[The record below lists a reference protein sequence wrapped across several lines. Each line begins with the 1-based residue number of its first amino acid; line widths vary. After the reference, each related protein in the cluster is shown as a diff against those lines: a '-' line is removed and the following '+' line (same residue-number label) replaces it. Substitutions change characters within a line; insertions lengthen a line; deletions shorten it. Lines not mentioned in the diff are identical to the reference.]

1 MNSFIGW
8 NIHAVGVKDKA
19 TLRQRVAQMRPRWL
33 VVMDDAGLA
42 RLLKED
48 SPTTNVIVRDWQP
61 DGHWAINRS
70 PEAFIADVR
79 SRYSAADIGK
89 LWFYVDNEVGLNPD
103 YNIRL
108 IELNAQ
114 HPQPLNLVIINASVG
129 SIEPREWEAENG
141 RKLLALADKHRK
153 HIVIG
158 LHDAYFMGNPTVLW
172 NDIVSDL
179 PIAQWPRKRDSGKGN
194 WLVGRH
200 EWAVRAIR
208 GSHPPPRFVMTEAG
222 PESITAAEKYIGGKL
237 EGGWRRQVDYWR
249 SKWNLGAEEAIYH
262 AFYYMTQVQY
272 RDTPV
277 EGVCW
282 YSYGYNGDAR
292 WYWYDCEGLGNTHLS
307 IYAWERPRLLA
318 DIPNDKW
325 WVGETKPVE
334 PPKPEPPKEEPPFQ
348 ERVVRLGIPGSGGL
362 NFRASPV
369 TGNVLAILRTGNE
382 VTLFGR
388 QYINEVFWYQAR
400 LGNTAGWFAGKINAG
415 DITFTEPP
423 SPPVEPE
430 LATYEIVYTVR
441 GVTPEFAQVLTT
453 TFGNA
458 TVRKVA

>member
-1 MNSFIGW
+1 VNSFIGW
-8 NIHAVGVKDKA
+8 NIHAQGVKDKA

-42 RLLKED
+42 RLLKAD
-48 SPTTNVIVRDWQP
+48 SPTTNVIVRDWQA
-61 DGHWAINRS
+61 DGHWAISRQ
-70 PEAFIADVR
+70 PQDFINDVR
-79 SRYSAADIGK
+79 SRYSADDIGG
-89 LWFYVDNEVGLNPD
+89 LWFYVDNEVGLNTD
-103 YNIRL
+103 WNSRL

-114 HPQPLNLVIINASVG
+114 HPQPLNMVIVNASVG
-129 SIEPREWEAENG
+129 SIEPREWEAEGG

-172 NDIVSDL
+172 NDIVTDI

-194 WLVGRH
+194 WLIGRH
-200 EWAVRAIR
+200 DWAVRAIR
-208 GSHPPPRFVMTEAG
+208 ESHPPPRFVMTEAG

-282 YSYGYNGDAR
+282 YCYGHNGDQR
-292 WYWYDCEGLGNTHLS
+292 WFWFDCEELGNVNLS
-307 IYAWERPRLLA
+307 IYAWQRPRLLT

-325 WVGETKPVE
+325 WVGEIKPVD
-334 PPKPEPPKEEPPFQ
+334 PPKPEPPVKPPFR
-348 ERVVRLGIPGSGGL
+348 ERVVTVDFSAYPGGVR
-362 NFRASPV
+362 FRESAV
-369 TGNVLAILRTGNE
+369 NGREIALLRGKVQALLMTDDKDNPDWYKAE
-382 VTLFGR
+382 IDGR
-388 QYINEVFWYQAR
+388 I
-400 LGNTAGWFAGKINAG
+400 GWFKQLPGV
-415 DITFTEPP
+415 TFVDYVPPAEPTQYEIVIRLPGVTE
-423 SPPVEPE
+423 E
-430 LATYEIVYTVR
+430 LAT
-441 GVTPEFAQVLTT
+441 ALAKS
-453 TFGNA
+453 FGNA
-458 TVRKVA
+458 TVHKVA

>member
-1 MNSFIGW
+1 VNSFIGW

-61 DGHWAINRS
+61 DGYWAINRS

-114 HPQPLNLVIINASVG
+114 HQQPLNLVIVNASVG

-172 NDIVSDL
+172 NDIVTDL

-194 WLVGRH
+194 WLIGRH

-282 YSYGYNGDAR
+282 YSYGYNGDPR
-292 WYWYDCEGLGNTHLS
+292 WYWYDCEELGNTHLS

-334 PPKPEPPKEEPPFQ
+334 PPKPEPPKEEPPPFR
-348 ERVVRLGIPGSGGL
+348 ERVVTVDFTAYPGGVR
-362 NFRASPV
+362 FRESAV
-369 TGNVLAILRTGNE
+369 TGREIALLRGKVQALLMSDDEN
-382 VTLFGR
+382 
-388 QYINEVFWYQAR
+388 NPDWYKAQIDNR
-400 LGNTAGWFAGKINAG
+400 IGWFKQLPGV
-415 DITFTEPP
+415 TFADYAPPAEPTRYQIVIPLPGVTE
-423 SPPVEPE
+423 E
-430 LATYEIVYTVR
+430 LAT
-441 GVTPEFAQVLTT
+441 ALAKS
-453 TFGNA
+453 FGNA
-458 TVRKVA
+458 TVQKVA

>member
-1 MNSFIGW
+1 VNSFIGW
-8 NIHAVGVKDKA
+8 NIHAQGVKDKA

-42 RLLKED
+42 RLLKAD

-61 DGHWAINRS
+61 DGHWAIHRS

-79 SRYSAADIGK
+79 SRYSADDIGK
-89 LWFYVDNEVGLNPD
+89 LWFYVDNEVGLNAD

-108 IELNAQ
+108 VELNAQ
-114 HPQPLNLVIINASVG
+114 HSQPLNLVIVNASVG
-129 SIEPREWEAENG
+129 SIEPREWEADNG
-141 RKLLALADKHRK
+141 RKLLALADQHRK

-158 LHDAYFMGNPTVLW
+158 LHDAYFMGNPVILW
-172 NDIVSDL
+172 NDTVTDL

-222 PESITAAEKYIGGKL
+222 PESITAVEKYIGGKL

-249 SKWNLGAEEAIYH
+249 DKWNLGAEEAVYH

-282 YSYGYNGDAR
+282 YCYGHNGDQR
-292 WYWYDCEGLGNTHLS
+292 WYWYDCEELGNTHLS
-307 IYAWERPRLLA
+307 IHAWERPRRLA

-325 WVGETKPVE
+325 WAGEVKPPVQ
-334 PPKPEPPKEEPPFQ
+334 PPKPVDPPAKEPFQ
-348 ERVVRLGIPGSGGL
+348 ERVVIVDFSAYSGGVR
-362 NFRASPV
+362 FRESAV
-369 TGNVLAILRTGNE
+369 TGREIALLRGKVQALLMADDEKN
-382 VTLFGR
+382 LDWYKAQIDGR
-388 QYINEVFWYQAR
+388 I
-400 LGNTAGWFAGKINAG
+400 GWFKQLPGV
-415 DITFTEPP
+415 TFTTPAPP
-423 SPPVEPE
+423 QPEPE
-430 LATYEIVYTVR
+430 LGTYEIVYTVR
-441 GVTPEFAQVLTT
+441 GVTPDFAKVLTT

>member
-1 MNSFIGW
+1 VNSFIGW
-8 NIHAVGVKDKA
+8 NIHAVGVKDRA

-48 SPTTNVIVRDWQP
+48 SPTTNVIVRDWQA
-61 DGHWAINRS
+61 DGHWAIHRS

-114 HPQPLNLVIINASVG
+114 YAQPLNLIIINASVG

-172 NDIVSDL
+172 NDIVTDL

-194 WLVGRH
+194 WLIGRH

-292 WYWYDCEGLGNTHLS
+292 WYWYDCEELGNTHLS

-325 WVGETKPVE
+325 WIGETKPVE
-334 PPKPEPPKEEPPFQ
+334 PPKPEPPKEEPPPFR
-348 ERVVRLGIPGSGGL
+348 ERVVTVDFTAYPGGVR
-362 NFRASPV
+362 FRESAV
-369 TGNVLAILRTGNE
+369 DGNVIALLRGKVQALLMSDDEKNPD
-382 VTLFGR
+382 
-388 QYINEVFWYQAR
+388 WYKAQIDNR
-400 LGNTAGWFAGKINAG
+400 VGWFKQLPGV
-415 DITFTEPP
+415 TFADYVPP
-423 SPPVEPE
+423 QPE
-430 LATYEIVYTVR
+430 ELGTYEIVYTVR
-441 GVTPEFAQVLTT
+441 GVTPEFAKVLTT

>member
-114 HPQPLNLVIINASVG
+114 YAQPLNLVIVNASVG

-172 NDIVSDL
+172 NDIVTDL

-194 WLVGRH
+194 WLIGRH

-282 YSYGYNGDAR
+282 YSYGYNGDPR
-292 WYWYDCEGLGNTHLS
+292 WYWYDCEELGNTHLS

-334 PPKPEPPKEEPPFQ
+334 PPKPVDPPKEEPPFR
-348 ERVVRLGIPGSGGL
+348 ERVVTADFTAYPGGVR
-362 NFRASPV
+362 FRESAV
-369 TGNVLAILRTGNE
+369 DGNVIALLRGKVQALLMSDDKN
-382 VTLFGR
+382 
-388 QYINEVFWYQAR
+388 NPDWYKAQIDNR
-400 LGNTAGWFAGKINAG
+400 IGWFKQLPGV
-415 DITFTEPP
+415 TFADYVPPAEP
-423 SPPVEPE
+423 
-430 LATYEIVYTVR
+430 TRYEIVIPLP
-441 GVTPEFAQVLTT
+441 GVTEEFAIALAKS
-453 TFGNA
+453 FGNA
-458 TVRKVA
+458 TVQKVA